1 MLSWLRK
8 PYFFINSTKENF
20 LICLSGGFLIFL
32 FLITFRPFGIIYIK
46 NNIFYYTGGFGLVTF
61 GVLSLFFLV
70 FPKVFKKF
78 FKDETFT
85 VGKNI
90 LLLLSIIIFISFA
103 NWYYNSLVQNTD
115 NMILLTLK
123 HFFIYTFSLAIFPI
137 IILTFLSEKMY
148 RKHREKVSKSIME
161 STQKK
166 ERKTTENKDI
176 NIKIFSENNKDFV
189 SFSLQNLVY
198 ISSEGN
204 YASLYLHRN
213 NKIEEKLIRNT
224 LTNIDNTLE
233 SYRNIIR
240 CHNSYIINTE
250 YLKTISGNARGY
262 YLSFNKVRKQIPVS
276 RKFSKKDLENLLN

>member
-20 LICLSGGFLIFL
+20 LICLSGGFIIFL

-61 GVLSLFFLV
+61 GVLVVFFLV
-70 FPKVFKKF
+70 FPLIFKKF
-78 FKDETFT
+78 FKDENFT

-90 LLLLSIIIFISFA
+90 VLLLTIIIFISIA

-115 NMILLTLK
+115 NITLLTLK

-137 IILTFLSEKMY
+137 IILTYLSEKMY
-148 RKHREKVSKSIME
+148 RKHREKVSKNIME
-161 STQKK
+161 TTKQKV
-166 ERKTTENKDI
+166 RKPTDNKDI
-176 NIKIFSENNKDFV
+176 NIKMFSENNKDFV
-189 SFSLQNLVY
+189 AFSLNNLIY

-204 YASLYLHRN
+204 YASLYLNYN

-224 LTNIDNTLE
+224 LTNINNTLE
-233 SYRNIIR
+233 SYKNIIR
-240 CHNSYIINTE
+240 CHKSYIINTA
-250 YLKTISGNARGY
+250 YLNTISGNARGY
-262 YLSFNKVRKQIPVS
+262 YLSFNKINKEIPVS